1 MFGWGMFIALLFNST
16 NKNWNQPKKKKKK
29 KINMLSLNSF
39 FWEVYLLGQWF
50 SKCDAQII
58 RNLLEV
64 QIFDTIPTES
74 DPEGGTH
81 RSEAEKALLMIL
93 AH

>member
-1 MFGWGMFIALLFNST
+1 
-16 NKNWNQPKKKKKK
+16 
-29 KINMLSLNSF
+29 MLSLNSF
-39 FWEVYLLGQWF
+39 FWEVYLLGQWL

-58 RNLLEV
+58 INLLEV

-74 DPEGGTH
+74 DPEGETH